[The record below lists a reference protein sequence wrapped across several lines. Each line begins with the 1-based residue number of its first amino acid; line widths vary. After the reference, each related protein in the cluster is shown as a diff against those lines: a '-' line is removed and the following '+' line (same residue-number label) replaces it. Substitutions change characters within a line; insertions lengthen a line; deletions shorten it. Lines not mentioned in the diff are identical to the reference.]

1 MKSKMPDCC
10 AAANCKQSTDQSNV
24 SFFRFPQ
31 DPVRCKQWVGK
42 CHRPDLE
49 TKTPEDLHSNYRLCS
64 KHFETSM
71 ICQQSSQK
79 SVLKDDA
86 VPTIFDFA
94 TNQDNAQTSNRKRTR
109 EKTGEEPVATK
120 KTKGTTNNSNPSVPE
135 AEDKVESDSA
145 ENSEKHNPPAH
156 DESEEDPAFSKAK
169 EILKD
174 YFKETLAFT
183 GFSITNS
190 ASLNAVKPLG
200 NDPAR
205 PLSVNTICAE
215 KIDQKEVLTLGEDV
229 MREEIRNSLRLA
241 RFFSILL
248 QDRVSIEGKDQI
260 PVFIRSVT
268 GEGFPQ
274 KHLMG
279 FLPCDVDSD
288 TLFLMLISEIR
299 NKWGLRMEHCR
310 GFTYLSSG
318 AMCQKLKELSCRM
331 LRDFPQVVLSPSEP
345 YAFNVWLIRSMPIL
359 PIQDVVDTVEQVAA
373 VIRQSETLAKKLDA
387 KITASYSHIKGEVDR
402 VKESCQ
408 NQWEY
413 ATDAF
418 QTMLDILEPLLSSI
432 GEMCTSALSDVDT
445 DTIVVLL
452 MLKEKLKNF
461 DFIITL
467 VVLKNTLCCVSILN
481 PSLRGIISIS
491 STLQYTISNA
501 LKLLTKHMQEIAIFH
516 RKWFSDAV
524 GRAKKL
530 GVPVSLPVEMVTNGD
545 GAEKPQASLE
555 DYYREALSKKVLQY
569 LVDEVKR
576 VLGTEMARIL
586 RWLSL
591 VPSYMAD
598 HNFSI
603 RKDKVADANL
613 NNLARPDSFYDELGC
628 WEVKWR
634 HASKRRILPTSVFAT
649 LKIPDIGFYPNVQS
663 LLRVLGTIP
672 CVRAESDVYG
682 HYDMVLGRYQS
693 YMKEVQVEKRLSNMA
708 FVYVNQD
715 VHFSIEEMVEAYVKK
730 YPEILQL
737 LHEDDVMEVQPSV
750 PETSAN
756 DASKEDTEEPREMT
770 LNMDI
775 ERQKPP
781 ECAETDKEALKSA
794 LQTAVTA
801 AYGRQSRHTQGD
813 QDQEVEYVTKSEMNE
828 VLKVCE
834 DVVRE
839 RILSELG
846 NSFFSLFIDR
856 VVRLGET
863 DYLPMFI
870 RFVDSFDVMRLELL
884 GFIEV
889 THDTE
894 AMCERLFDVVI
905 KEWNLD
911 LSYCRGQAYLGSG
924 EVSYKLKA
932 FACKIQEQYP
942 LAICTHCS
950 CYSFNTWWSRSV
962 PVAAVIRAIDTLEEI
977 VSFFHGMPALEKQL
991 DQVLAIGLR
1000 ESYEKIHELQGKFCS
1015 SWLEKHDSYEVFAQI
1030 LEPLVDWLENID
1042 NCQPQ
1047 RWSLAVSNRAK
1058 RLLQLIRDF
1067 DFIVAIVALK
1077 NASSFTRELSAA
1089 LQKDHF
1095 SAASQLSQISGIVAT
1110 LNRVKT
1116 NIKVFHQNWFDEASC
1131 FAQSLGVQVKV
1142 PDSVIVPRDSLLKP
1156 GSYYKDTMSVPL
1168 VDHLINMVKDY
1179 FSDDHK
1185 EALNLLSLVPCS
1197 VTMSYVFETL
1207 KSKPP
1212 LYIGDLP
1219 DPDNFFTELSCWK
1232 VKWKTKVVSVT
1243 IPETIFQTL
1252 RLPLMQYFVNI
1263 NTLLKIMCVLPST
1276 ALEYCGEVKRHKMYQ
1291 DYLSNTPPM
1300 DRSPCLAVLQ
1310 VGTDFNRDLDRM
1322 VAQCLK
1328 LTPKTLEGIC
1338 LDKESKTLG
1347 RTVEIKT
1354 EDDTHMDEVEDREA
1368 QQDKDSRIL
1377 VVNSEITGSEAEI
1390 YKEGAESIETQQQSE
1405 NIEVVAGCAEVA
1417 AEEQRE
1423 KVEEA
1428 EQVPDENGHSV
1439 EPADNIKNCE
1449 EVFKQAAMLAR
1460 RNCSLIDLDKPE
1472 QDAVVQKLA
1481 LCHWVKEEGTSF
1493 SEGEMLQ
1500 SIVKAIRETILTEV
1514 QDSPFFSIITD
1525 RAISVGEAK
1534 FLPVFVR
1541 YVNDCIPKV
1550 ELIGFLPFDESSDVD
1565 LQAKALSATLE
1576 DEWGLQMGCCRG
1588 QSIMCF
1594 GTGSKSL
1601 RKMALGFLESYPLA
1615 VNTPSESCGLAYW
1628 LALSLQ
1634 NASITKVLET
1644 AEDLLQFFDQ
1654 SPKLESELAKTM
1666 DGLLN
1671 TPREALAE
1679 VPETCLS
1686 RWKKREDFFD
1696 ILVDMLEGVLNCL
1709 DSVSTNSSGSWSD
1722 SMSLHSQ
1729 ILSTALRQVDFIIPL
1744 VILKNACAP
1753 LRNCSTVFRC
1763 GNPADI
1769 ICELEKIMPII
1780 DTFSKML
1787 DNVSAVH
1794 SVWFE
1799 EAVELATKVMGL
1811 LSYAESVSGYD
1822 SPETSYMEAVSLPVL
1837 NGLIEEMK
1845 FNFSENHLK
1854 ALKVLSLLPTCN
1866 PLPILPEST
1875 EKLHTIYLSDLPE
1888 PETAEENINTWAM
1901 LAAVLPS
1908 ISMECDLMKTTLNS
1922 LRTLLR
1928 DGIFNRGSKTDA
1940 VMLLMHRQT
1949 LQSLEEVIEKC
1960 MAGDPESNKFLA
1972 QVKSRVNHLRMEGEV
1987 IAMAPQEMV
1996 VDTNDSD
2003 YPQEANVCGIDA
2015 KPAAPEEI
2023 LVETNDSSEIERAE
2037 ENTPDQPSSLTVSSS
2052 DKATTA
2058 AQVIPACSSLPTST
2072 PDQPTESVQDAAMQ
2086 STAAEHDRSDQ
2097 LIALVQDLNDR
2108 SEVLDQC
2115 GIGLPVTGDQ
2125 IVTNQGGTE
2134 QSNEEEPVSTVQSV
2148 SANQSEADQPME
2160 VDQFVATE
2168 PGETDQ
2174 PATEELSVP
2183 DQFTAVAQVDTDST
2197 IVAQDEGCHTVTGL
2211 ADGQFVS
2218 EDQSESVQLMSVD
2231 HSVNDKLESVLQSE
2245 TDQPM
2250 EIDVSG
2256 NDPYVVED
2264 QGGNGQPETGEQ
2276 CVVEQLEDS
2285 PVETDQSIVKVQ
2297 DEACQLLTVMSG
2309 EGETGQLVSVEQIGS
2324 HDLEAVDNSGND
2336 CSVAAGQDKT
2346 GQSVTEDQIVKD
2358 RFLSDGQFETVNL
2371 VVKSQDSVQTEHE
2384 LANEGELISEDQSE
2398 SHELMVVDSGKDQ
2411 SLTSAHIVTG
2421 QSEMGDQSVTEEFLV
2436 VGQVENDHSIEEDQ
2450 DETQTTETEFPS
2462 EGETSQLV
2470 SGDQNVSDQLMVVDS
2485 GNDQSVT
2492 ADHSVTGQSEI
2503 GDPSVTEQFIVI
2515 GQVENDH
2522 SVVEDQDKTGQTETG
2537 FPSEGETSQL
2547 VSGDQNVSDQLMV
2560 DDDSGNDQSVTP
2572 DQSVTGQ
2579 SEIGDPSVTE
2589 QFIVVGQV
2597 ENDHSIVEDQDNTGQ
2612 TETGFPSEGETSQLV
2627 LGDQNVSDQLMV
2639 DDDSGNDPSVTAD
2652 QDVTCQSVTE
2662 DQSVPDQFIAVG
2674 QVESDQSVVEG
2685 KNETAPKETIL
2696 PNKVGT
2702 SQLILEDQCGADQL
2716 MVVDSGNEES
2726 VTVDHSGTGQSVLP
2740 NEVGT
2745 NQLVLG
2751 DRGSDELMVVESGN
2765 DQSVTVEQGGTDQ
2778 SSPDQTVTDT
2788 FVEVA
2793 AYQPIV
2799 EHQSGFGL
2807 EDGSGTCQ
2815 MASGNQS
2822 GNDQLAADES
2832 CGNDQSV
2839 VESQGETVLAVALNQ
2854 SVPDQS
2860 VELSQGGNDQI
2871 VPGNPSETD
2880 QSNID
2885 QVGLQQPKEATDCG
2899 TDQFSSVAPDCS
2911 EQETATVHI
2920 CLDQSSAIT
2929 PSVTDHC
2936 TPDSPEDITDHPMA
2950 AESEG
2955 TVQSGVKA
2963 QDSANQ
2969 VVTLD
2974 GTGLQKI
2981 VFTPY
2986 DAVAREELLKELC
2999 NIKFFSI
3006 VTEGEFTI
3014 DGQPYISVG
3023 IHYLN
3028 KQDIKCEN
3036 MLAFIPLSTN
3046 ITSFIDTFTIAL
3058 SEKWGLNLAL
3068 CRSQTLA
3075 RPGASVSQMTQA
3087 SALLSQRLPHAF
3099 IFPNLL
3105 TPKSLLASLSSL
3117 REISHSFE
3125 FLEQLFMWFSEDI
3138 QRRVR
3143 LEDAVVHLF
3152 QEDERKASELKA
3164 KISSNQLAMSHEVLE
3179 LTTDILEPIVFC
3191 LNEMK
3196 GNQDNEANTAQA
3208 LSFLSAIQNFDF
3220 ILTVVIMKNIL
3231 SLTKSIS
3238 LSLQGNSYDVYQAVN
3253 RVSDLL
3259 PSLSEMKNSIDSHH
3273 QTWFQE
3279 AVALASKQVPSLQPP
3294 LNVHYR
3300 EDISKGAIEHCI
3312 AEMEG
3317 LSQDVLSAVRC
3328 LQVVPYVMSKVEGCC
3343 NDSELFKVFQDVLPD
3358 PNSFQD
3364 ELQRWRDRWQD
3375 CIASHQHLPD
3385 TVLGTLKTSDIESFP
3400 NISTILRLLA
3410 VLPISSTQSSFTQ
3423 GKMKSELYPL

>member
-1 MKSKMPDCC
+1 MPDCC
-10 AAANCKQSTDQSNV
+10 AAANCEQSTDQSNV
-24 SFFRFPQ
+24 SFFGFPL
-31 DPVRCKQWVGK
+31 DPGRCKQWVGK

-49 TKTPEDLHSNYRLCS
+49 TKTPEDLHGNYKLCS

-71 ICQQSSQK
+71 ICQQSSQT

-94 TNQDNAQTSNRKRTR
+94 TNQDNAQTGNRKRTR

-120 KTKGTTNNSNPSVPE
+120 KTKGTTNNSNPSLPE
-135 AEDKVESDSA
+135 AQVKVESDSA
-145 ENSEKHNPPAH
+145 ENSETHNPPAH
-156 DESEEDPAFSKAK
+156 DESEEDPAISKAK
-169 EILKD
+169 ETLKD
-174 YFKETLAFT
+174 YFKETLAFI
-183 GFSITNS
+183 GFSIANNT
-190 ASLNAVKPLG
+190 SLNAVKPLG
-200 NDPAR
+200 NDPAGS
-205 PLSVNTICAE
+205 LSVNTICAE

-229 MREEIRNSLRLA
+229 MRDEIRNSLRLA
-241 RFFSILL
+241 RFFSIFL
-248 QDRVSIEGKDQI
+248 QDKVNIEGKDQI

-279 FLPCDVDSD
+279 FLPCDVDSES
-288 TLFLMLISEIR
+288 LFLMLISEIR
-299 NKWGLRMEHCR
+299 NKWDLRMEHCR

-318 AMCQKLKELSCRM
+318 AMCQKLKDLSCRM

-359 PIQDVVDTVEQVAA
+359 PIQDVVDTVEQVASI
-373 VIRQSETLAKKLDA
+373 IRQSETLAKKLDT

-408 NQWEY
+408 NHWEY

-432 GEMCTSALSDVDT
+432 GEMCTSALSDVDA
-445 DTIVVLL
+445 DTVVVLI

-461 DFIITL
+461 NFIITL

-524 GRAKKL
+524 ARAKKL
-530 GVPVSLPVEMVTNGD
+530 GVPVNLPVEMVTNGD
-545 GAEKPQASLE
+545 GAEKPQDSLE

-649 LKIPDIGFYPNVQS
+649 LKIPDIGIYPNVQS

-672 CVRAESDVYG
+672 CVHAESDVYG
-682 HYDMVLGRYQS
+682 HYDMALDRYHS
-693 YMKEVQVEKRLSNMA
+693 YMKELPAEKRLSSMA
-708 FVYVNQD
+708 FVYINQD

-737 LHEDDVMEVQPSV
+737 LREDDVMEVQPSV

-775 ERQKPP
+775 ERQKLP
-781 ECAETDKEALKSA
+781 EYAETDKEAFKSA
-794 LQTAVTA
+794 LQAAVTA
-801 AYGRQSRHTQGD
+801 AYSRQSRHTQGD

-834 DVVRE
+834 DVVRD
-839 RILSELG
+839 RIISEVG

-856 VVRLGET
+856 VVRFGET
-863 DYLPMFI
+863 EYLPMFI

-894 AMCERLFDVVI
+894 AMCERLFDVVTN
-905 KEWNLD
+905 EWHLD

-932 FACKIQEQYP
+932 FACKIQEKYP

-977 VSFFHGMPALEKQL
+977 VSFFHSMPALEKQL

-1015 SWLEKHDSYEVFAQI
+1015 TWLEKHDSYEVFAQI

-1042 NCQPQ
+1042 NCQSQ

-1077 NASSFTRELSAA
+1077 NASSFTKELSAA

-1156 GSYYKDTMSVPL
+1156 GSYYKDAMSVPL

-1197 VTMSYVFETL
+1197 VTMSYIFETL

-1291 DYLSNTPPM
+1291 DYVSNTSPM

-1347 RTVEIKT
+1347 RTAETKT
-1354 EDDTHMDEVEDREA
+1354 EDGTHMDEVEDREA
-1368 QQDKDSRIL
+1368 QQDSRIL
-1377 VVNSEITGSEAEI
+1377 VMNSEITGSEADI
-1390 YKEGAESIETQQQSE
+1390 HKEGPESIETLQQSE
-1405 NIEVVAGCAEVA
+1405 NIEVVAGCLEVA
-1417 AEEQRE
+1417 AEEQHA
-1423 KVEEA
+1423 KVEEV
-1428 EQVPDENGHSV
+1428 ELVPDENGHSE
-1439 EPADNIKNCE
+1439 EPADNISNWE
-1449 EVFKQAAMLAR
+1449 EVFKQAAKLAR
-1460 RNCSLIDLDKPE
+1460 RNCSLIDLNKPE
-1472 QDAVVQKLA
+1472 QDAVVQKLTS
-1481 LCHWVKEEGTSF
+1481 CHWVQEEGTLF

-1500 SIVKAIRETILTEV
+1500 RIVKAIRETILTEV

-1525 RAISVGEAK
+1525 RAISVGEVK

-1550 ELIGFLPFDESSDVD
+1550 ELIGFLPFDESSNVD

-1594 GTGSKSL
+1594 GTGGKSL
-1601 RKMALGFLESYPLA
+1601 RKMALSFLESYPLA

-1654 SPKLESELAKTM
+1654 SPKLESELAMTM

-1671 TPREALAE
+1671 APREALAE
-1679 VPETCLS
+1679 IPETCLS

-1709 DSVSTNSSGSWSD
+1709 DSVSTNCSGSWSS

-1729 ILSTALRQVDFIIPL
+1729 TLSTAIRQVDFVIPL

-1780 DTFSKML
+1780 DSFSKML

-1794 SVWFE
+1794 SIWFE

-1822 SPETSYMEAVSLPVL
+1822 SPDMFYMEAVSLPVL
-1837 NGLIEEMK
+1837 NGLTEEMK

-1875 EKLHTIYLSDLPE
+1875 DKLHTIYLSDLPE
-1888 PETAEENINTWAM
+1888 PETAEEDINTWATVWREKYQDVCPPTSISET
-1901 LAAVLPS
+1901 LLHNEAKNLPNVATLLKLVAVLPS

-1928 DGIFNRGSKTDA
+1928 DGIFSRGSKTDA

-1960 MAGDPESNKFLA
+1960 MEDDPESNQFLA

-1987 IAMAPQEMV
+1987 ITMAPQEMA
-1996 VDTNDSD
+1996 VDRNGSD
-2003 YPQEANVCGIDA
+2003 YPQEAKNAGIDVETL
-2015 KPAAPEEI
+2015 APEEI
-2023 LVETNDSSEIERAE
+2023 LVETNCSSEMERAE
-2037 ENTPDQPSSLTVSSS
+2037 ENKPDQPSSLTLNSS

-2058 AQVIPACSSLPTST
+2058 AQVIHACSSLPTRT

-2086 STAAEHDRSDQ
+2086 STVAEHDRSDQ
-2097 LIALVQDLNDR
+2097 LITVAQDVNDR

-2125 IVTNQGGTE
+2125 VVTNQGGTE
-2134 QSNEEEPVSTVQSV
+2134 QSNEEGPVSTVQSV
-2148 SANQSEADQPME
+2148 SVNQSETDLPME
-2160 VDQFVATE
+2160 VDEFVAAE

-2174 PATEELSVP
+2174 SATEEQSVP
-2183 DQFTAVAQVDTDST
+2183 DQFMAVAQVETDSC
-2197 IVAQDEGCHTVTGL
+2197 IVAQDEGCHTLTGL

-2218 EDQSESVQLMSVD
+2218 EDQSESVQLMSID
-2231 HSVNDKLESVLQSE
+2231 HSVNDQLESVHQSE
-2245 TDQPM
+2245 TDQVM
-2250 EIDVSG
+2250 EIDVSV

-2264 QGGNGQPETGEQ
+2264 QGGNGQPATGEQ
-2276 CVVEQLEDS
+2276 CVVEQLEFS
-2285 PVETDQSIVKVQ
+2285 PVETDQSIVKCR
-2297 DEACQLLTVMSG
+2297 DEACQIVTVIAD
-2309 EGETGQLVSVEQIGS
+2309 EGETGQFVSVEQIGS
-2324 HDLEAVDNSGND
+2324 HELEAVDNSGND
-2336 CSVAAGQDKT
+2336 HSIAAGQDET
-2346 GQSVTEDQIVKD
+2346 GQSVTEDQTVND
-2358 RFLSDGQFETVNL
+2358 QFMADGQFETVHS
-2371 VVKSQDSVQTEHE
+2371 VVESQDASQTEPV
-2384 LANEGELISEDQSE
+2384 LANERELISEDQSE
-2398 SHELMVVDSGKDQ
+2398 SHELMVVDSG
-2411 SLTSAHIVTG
+2411 
-2421 QSEMGDQSVTEEFLV
+2421 
-2436 VGQVENDHSIEEDQ
+2436 
-2450 DETQTTETEFPS
+2450 
-2462 EGETSQLV
+2462 
-2470 SGDQNVSDQLMVVDS
+2470 
-2485 GNDQSVT
+2485 NDQTLT
-2492 ADHSVTGQSEI
+2492 ADQIVTGQSEI
-2503 GDPSVTEQFIVI
+2503 GDPSVTEQFIVV
-2515 GQVENDH
+2515 GHVENDH
-2522 SVVEDQDKTGQTETG
+2522 SIVDQHNTDETETG

-2560 DDDSGNDQSVTP
+2560 EDDSGNDQSVT
-2572 DQSVTGQ
+2572 
-2579 SEIGDPSVTE
+2579 
-2589 QFIVVGQV
+2589 
-2597 ENDHSIVEDQDNTGQ
+2597 
-2612 TETGFPSEGETSQLV
+2612 
-2627 LGDQNVSDQLMV
+2627 
-2639 DDDSGNDPSVTAD
+2639 AD
-2652 QDVTCQSVTE
+2652 RDVTCQSVTE
-2662 DQSVPDQFIAVG
+2662 DQSVPDQFIPVG
-2674 QVESDQSVVEG
+2674 QGESDQSIVEG
-2685 KNETAPKETIL
+2685 KNETTQTETIL

-2702 SQLILEDQCGADQL
+2702 SQLILGDQCGADQL
-2716 MVVDSGNEES
+2716 MEVDSGNDQS
-2726 VTVDHSGTGQSVLP
+2726 VTVDHNGIGQSVLP

-2751 DRGSDELMVVESGN
+2751 DQCGSDELVVESGN
-2765 DQSVTVEQGGTDQ
+2765 DQSVTVDQGGTDQ
-2778 SSPDQTVTDT
+2778 SSADQTVTDT

-2793 AYQPIV
+2793 THQPLV
-2799 EHQSGFGL
+2799 EHQSGFVL
-2807 EDGSGTCQ
+2807 ADGSGTCQ
-2815 MASGNQS
+2815 IASGNQS
-2822 GNDQLAADES
+2822 GNDQLVADEA

-2839 VESQGETVLAVALNQ
+2839 VEAQSETILAIALNQ
-2854 SVPDQS
+2854 SVPNQS
-2860 VELSQGGNDQI
+2860 VELSEGGNDQI
-2871 VPGNPSETD
+2871 VPGNQSETD
-2880 QSNID
+2880 QSSIVD
-2885 QVGLQQPKEATDCG
+2885 QVGLEQPKVAADCG

-2911 EQETATVHI
+2911 DQETAAVHI
-2920 CLDQSSAIT
+2920 SLDQSSAIT
-2929 PSVTDHC
+2929 PRVTNHC
-2936 TPDSPEDITDHPMA
+2936 TPASPEDITDHPMA
-2950 AESEG
+2950 AEFEG
-2955 TVQSGVKA
+2955 TVQSEVKA
-2963 QDSANQ
+2963 QDGANQ

-2974 GTGLQKI
+2974 GTGLKEI

-2986 DAVAREELLKELC
+2986 DAVARKELLKELC

-3006 VTEGEFTI
+3006 VTEEEFAI
-3014 DGQPYISVG
+3014 DDQPYMPVG

-3028 KQDIKCEN
+3028 KQDIQCEN
-3036 MLAFIPLSTN
+3036 ILTFIPLSTN
-3046 ITSFIDTFTIAL
+3046 IASFVDTLTIAL

-3068 CRSQTLA
+3068 CRSQSLA

-3099 IFPNLL
+3099 SFPNLV

-3117 REISHSFE
+3117 REITQCFE
-3125 FLEQLFMWFSEDI
+3125 CLEQLFMWFSEDI

-3152 QEDERKASELKA
+3152 QNDERKASELKA
-3164 KISSNQLAMSHEVLE
+3164 KIRNNQLAMSHEVLE
-3179 LTTDILEPIVFC
+3179 LTTDILEAIVFC

-3196 GNQDNEANTAQA
+3196 GIQDEANTTQAQ
-3208 LSFLSAIQNFDF
+3208 SFLSAIQNFDF

-3238 LSLQGNSYDVYQAVN
+3238 LSLQGNSFDVYQAVN
-3253 RVSDLL
+3253 RLSDLL
-3259 PSLSEMKNSIDSHH
+3259 PSLSEIKNSIDSHH

-3279 AVALASKQVPSLQPP
+3279 AVALASKPVLSLQPP

-3317 LSQDVLSAVRC
+3317 LSQDVLSALRC

-3343 NDSELFKVFQDVLPD
+3343 EDTEFVKVFQYVLPD

-3364 ELQRWRDRWQD
+3364 ELRRWRDRWQD
-3375 CIASHQHLPD
+3375 SIASHQHLPD

-3410 VLPISSTQSSFTQ
+3410 VLPVSRTQSSFTQ
-3423 GKMKSELYPL
+3423 GKIKSELYRL

>member
-1 MKSKMPDCC
+1 MPECC
-10 AAANCKQSTDQSNV
+10 ASANCEQSTDQSNV
-24 SFFRFPQ
+24 SFFRFPL

-42 CHRPDLE
+42 CQRPDLE
-49 TKTPEDLHSNYRLCS
+49 TKTPEDLHRNYKLCS

-71 ICQQSSQK
+71 ICQQSSQM

-86 VPTIFDFA
+86 VPTVFYFA
-94 TNQDNAQTSNRKRTR
+94 TNQDNAQTGNRKRTR
-109 EKTGEEPVATK
+109 QKTGEEPVATK
-120 KTKGTTNNSNPSVPE
+120 KSKGTINNSNPSLPE
-135 AEDKVESDSA
+135 AQDKVESDSA
-145 ENSEKHNPPAH
+145 ENSETHNPPAH
-156 DESEEDPAFSKAK
+156 EESEEDPAISKAK
-169 EILKD
+169 ETLKD
-174 YFKETLAFT
+174 YFKETLAFI
-183 GFSITNS
+183 GFSIANN
-190 ASLNAVKPLG
+190 ASLNVVKPLG
-200 NDPAR
+200 NDPAGS
-205 PLSVNTICAE
+205 LSVNTICSE

-229 MREEIRNSLRLA
+229 MLEEIRNSLRLA
-241 RFFSILL
+241 RFFSIFL
-248 QDRVSIEGKDQI
+248 QDKVNIDGKDQI

-279 FLPCDVDSD
+279 FLPCDVDSES
-288 TLFLMLISEIR
+288 LFLMLISEIR
-299 NKWGLRMEHCR
+299 NKWGLGMEHCR

-318 AMCQKLKELSCRM
+318 AMCQKLKDLSCRM

-359 PIQDVVDTVEQVAA
+359 PIQDVVDTLEQVASI
-373 VIRQSETLAKKLDA
+373 IRQSETLAKKLDA
-387 KITASYSHIKGEVDR
+387 KIIASYSHIKGEVDR

-408 NQWEY
+408 NHWEH

-432 GEMCTSALSDVDT
+432 GEMCTSALSDVDA
-445 DTIVVLL
+445 DTVVGLL

-461 DFIITL
+461 NFIITL

-501 LKLLTKHMQEIAIFH
+501 LKLLNKHMQEINIFH

-524 GRAKKL
+524 ARAKKL
-530 GVPVSLPVEMVTNGD
+530 GVPVEMVTNGD
-545 GAEKPQASLE
+545 GAEKQQASLE
-555 DYYREALSKKVLQY
+555 DYYREALSKKVIQY

-682 HYDMVLGRYQS
+682 HYDMVLDRYHS
-693 YMKEVQVEKRLSNMA
+693 YMKELPAEKRLSNMA

-737 LHEDDVMEVQPSV
+737 LREDDVMEVQPSV

-756 DASKEDTEEPREMT
+756 DASKEDTEEQREMT

-775 ERQKPP
+775 ERPKLP
-781 ECAETDKEALKSA
+781 EYAETDKEAFKSA
-794 LQTAVTA
+794 LQAAVTA
-801 AYGRQSRHTQGD
+801 AYSRQSRHTQGD

-834 DVVRE
+834 DVVRD
-839 RILSELG
+839 RILSEAG

-856 VVRLGET
+856 VVRFGET
-863 DYLPMFI
+863 EYIPMFI

-889 THDTE
+889 SHDTE
-894 AMCERLFDVVI
+894 AMCERLFDVVAN
-905 KEWNLD
+905 EWRLD

-932 FACKIQEQYP
+932 FACKIQEKYP

-977 VSFFHGMPALEKQL
+977 VSFFHSIPALEKEL

-1000 ESYEKIHELQGKFCS
+1000 DSYEKIHELQGKFCS
-1015 SWLEKHDSYEVFAQI
+1015 TWLEKHDSYEVFAQI

-1042 NCQPQ
+1042 NCQSQ
-1047 RWSLAVSNRAK
+1047 RWSSAVSNRAK

-1077 NASSFTRELSAA
+1077 NASSFTKELSAA

-1131 FAQSLGVQVKV
+1131 FAQSLSVQVKV
-1142 PDSVIVPRDSLLKP
+1142 PDSVIIPRDSLLKP
-1156 GSYYKDTMSVPL
+1156 GSYYKDAMSVPL

-1197 VTMSYVFETL
+1197 VTMSYVFEML

-1252 RLPLMQYFVNI
+1252 RLPLMQYFINI

-1291 DYLSNTPPM
+1291 DYVSNTLPM

-1310 VGTDFNRDLDRM
+1310 VGIDFNRDLDRM
-1322 VAQCLK
+1322 VAQCLR

-1347 RTVEIKT
+1347 RAAEIKT
-1354 EDDTHMDEVEDREA
+1354 EDDTHVIEEDREA
-1368 QQDKDSRIL
+1368 QQDSRIL
-1377 VVNSEITGSEAEI
+1377 VMNSEITGSADI
-1390 YKEGAESIETQQQSE
+1390 HKRGAESIQTLQQSE
-1405 NIEVVAGCAEVA
+1405 NIEVFAGCLEVA
-1417 AEEQRE
+1417 AEEPHV
-1423 KVEEA
+1423 KVEEV
-1428 EQVPDENGHSV
+1428 EMVPDENGHSN
-1439 EPADNIKNCE
+1439 EPADSTSNCD
-1449 EVFKQAAMLAR
+1449 EVFKQAAKLAR
-1460 RNCSLIDLDKPE
+1460 RNCSLIDLSKPE
-1472 QDAVVQKLA
+1472 QDVVVQNLTS
-1481 LCHWVKEEGTSF
+1481 CHWVQEEGKLF

-1500 SIVKAIRETILTEV
+1500 RIVKAIRQTILTEV

-1525 RAISVGEAK
+1525 RTISVGEVK

-1594 GTGSKSL
+1594 GTGSRSL
-1601 RKMALGFLESYPLA
+1601 RKMALGFIESYPLA

-1654 SPKLESELAKTM
+1654 SPKLGSELSKTM

-1671 TPREALAE
+1671 TPREALGE
-1679 VPETCLS
+1679 IPETCLS

-1709 DSVSTNSSGSWSD
+1709 DSVSTNCSGSWSI

-1729 ILSTALRQVDFIIPL
+1729 TLSTAIRQVDFVIPL
-1744 VILKNACAP
+1744 VILKNVCAP

-1780 DTFSKML
+1780 DSFSKML
-1787 DNVSAVH
+1787 DNLSAMH
-1794 SVWFE
+1794 SIWFE
-1799 EAVELATKVMGL
+1799 EAVELASKVMGL
-1811 LSYAESVSGYD
+1811 LSYAESVSSYD
-1822 SPETSYMEAVSLPVL
+1822 SPETFYMEAVSLPIL

-1875 EKLHTIYLSDLPE
+1875 DKLHTIYLSDLPE
-1888 PETAEENINTWAM
+1888 PETAEEDINTWATVWREKCQDVCPPTSISET
-1901 LAAVLPS
+1901 LLHIEARNLPNVATLLKLVAVLPS

-1928 DGIFNRGSKTDA
+1928 DRIFSRGSKPEA

-1960 MAGDPESNKFLA
+1960 MEVDPESNQFLA

-1987 IAMAPQEMV
+1987 ITMAPQEMA
-1996 VDTNDSD
+1996 VDKNGSD
-2003 YPQEANVCGIDA
+2003 YPQETKDAGIDVET
-2015 KPAAPEEI
+2015 AAPEAI
-2023 LVETNDSSEIERAE
+2023 LVETNDSSEMERAE
-2037 ENTPDQPSSLTVSSS
+2037 ENTPEQTSPLTLNSSER
-2052 DKATTA
+2052 ATTA
-2058 AQVIPACSSLPTST
+2058 AQDFHALPTST
-2072 PDQPTESVQDAAMQ
+2072 SDQPIESVQDAIMQ
-2086 STAAEHDRSDQ
+2086 STVTEHDKSDP
-2097 LIALVQDLNDR
+2097 LIVLVQDVNNR

-2115 GIGLPVTGDQ
+2115 GIGPSVTGEQ
-2125 IVTNQGGTE
+2125 IVTNQGETE
-2134 QSNEEEPVSTVQSV
+2134 QFNEERPVSNVQSV
-2148 SANQSEADQPME
+2148 SFNQSETDEPME
-2160 VDQFVATE
+2160 VDQFVVAE
-2168 PGETDQ
+2168 PGEADQ
-2174 PATEELSVP
+2174 PATEEQSVP
-2183 DQFTAVAQVDTDST
+2183 DQVMAVVQIETDSS
-2197 IVAQDEGCHTVTGL
+2197 IVAQDEVCPTVTGL
-2211 ADGQFVS
+2211 ADGQLVS
-2218 EDQSESVQLMSVD
+2218 ADQSESVQLMSVD
-2231 HSVNDKLESVLQSE
+2231 QNVNDQLLSVHPSE
-2245 TDQPM
+2245 TDQVM
-2250 EIDVSG
+2250 EIAVSG
-2256 NDPYVVED
+2256 NYPYVVED

-2276 CVVEQLEDS
+2276 CVVDQLEVS
-2285 PVETDQSIVKVQ
+2285 PAETDHSIVKGQ
-2297 DEACQLLTVMSG
+2297 DEACHIVTVMAH
-2309 EGETGQLVSVEQIGS
+2309 EGETGQLVSVEKTGS
-2324 HDLEAVDNSGND
+2324 HELETVDNSGNYD
-2336 CSVAAGQDKT
+2336 SIPAGQDET
-2346 GQSVTEDQIVKD
+2346 GQSVTDDQTVND
-2358 RFLSDGQFETVNL
+2358 QFVADGQFETVHS
-2371 VVKSQDSVQTEHE
+2371 VVESQDANQTEPG
-2384 LANEGELISEDQSE
+2384 LANEREFISEDQSE
-2398 SHELMVVDSGKDQ
+2398 SHKLTVVDSENEQYIIADQ
-2411 SLTSAHIVTG
+2411 SLTG
-2421 QSEMGDQSVTEEFLV
+2421 QSEMGD
-2436 VGQVENDHSIEEDQ
+2436 
-2450 DETQTTETEFPS
+2450 PR
-2462 EGETSQLV
+2462 
-2470 SGDQNVSDQLMVVDS
+2470 
-2485 GNDQSVT
+2485 
-2492 ADHSVTGQSEI
+2492 
-2503 GDPSVTEQFIVI
+2503 VTEQFIVV
-2515 GQVENDH
+2515 GHVVSDH
-2522 SVVEDQDKTGQTETG
+2522 PIEDHQNKNVQTESG
-2537 FPSEGETSQL
+2537 FPSQGETSQL

-2560 DDDSGNDQSVTP
+2560 DDDSGNDQSVT
-2572 DQSVTGQ
+2572 
-2579 SEIGDPSVTE
+2579 
-2589 QFIVVGQV
+2589 
-2597 ENDHSIVEDQDNTGQ
+2597 
-2612 TETGFPSEGETSQLV
+2612 
-2627 LGDQNVSDQLMV
+2627 
-2639 DDDSGNDPSVTAD
+2639 AD
-2652 QDVTCQSVTE
+2652 QDVTCLSVTE
-2662 DQSVPDQFIAVG
+2662 DQSVPNQFIAVV
-2674 QVESDQSVVEG
+2674 QVESDQSIVEG
-2685 KNETAPKETIL
+2685 KIETTQTETIL

-2702 SQLILEDQCGADQL
+2702 SQLILGNQSGADHL
-2716 MVVDSGNEES
+2716 MVVDSGNYQS

-2751 DRGSDELMVVESGN
+2751 DQCRSDELVVESGN
-2765 DQSVTVEQGGTDQ
+2765 DQTVTIDQGGAAQ
-2778 SSPDQTVTDT
+2778 SSADQTVADT
-2788 FVEVA
+2788 FVVVA
-2793 AYQPIV
+2793 THQPLV

-2807 EDGSGTCQ
+2807 ADGSGTRQ
-2815 MASGNQS
+2815 IASGNQS
-2822 GNDQLAADES
+2822 GNDQLVADEPY
-2832 CGNDQSV
+2832 GNDQSV
-2839 VESQGETVLAVALNQ
+2839 VKAQCETILSIVLNQ
-2854 SVPDQS
+2854 SVPNQS
-2860 VELSQGGNDQI
+2860 VALSQGENDQI
-2871 VPGNPSETD
+2871 VPGNQSETD
-2880 QSNID
+2880 QSSILD
-2885 QVGLQQPKEATDCG
+2885 QAGLEEPKIVADCG
-2899 TDQFSSVAPDCS
+2899 TEQFSSVAPDCS
-2911 EQETATVHI
+2911 DKETAAVYI
-2920 CLDQSSAIT
+2920 SLDQSSAIT
-2929 PSVTDHC
+2929 PCVSDHC
-2936 TPDSPEDITDHPMA
+2936 TPASPEDITDHPMA

-2955 TVQSGVKA
+2955 TVQPEEKA
-2963 QDSANQ
+2963 QNGANQ
-2969 VVTLD
+2969 VLNLHR
-2974 GTGLQKI
+2974 TGLEKI

-2986 DAVAREELLKELC
+2986 DAVAREELFKELC
-2999 NIKFFSI
+2999 NIKLFSI
-3006 VTEGEFTI
+3006 VTEEEFAI
-3014 DGQPYISVG
+3014 DGQPYMPVG

-3028 KQDIKCEN
+3028 KQDIQCEN
-3036 MLAFIPLSTN
+3036 ILAFIPLSTN
-3046 ITSFIDTFTIAL
+3046 IPSFVDTLTITL
-3058 SEKWGLNLAL
+3058 SENWGLNLAL
-3068 CRSQTLA
+3068 CRSQSLA
-3075 RPGASVSQMTQA
+3075 RPGVPQMTEA

-3099 IFPNLL
+3099 SFPNLV

-3117 REISHSFE
+3117 TDTTKCFE
-3125 FLEQLFMWFSEDI
+3125 CLEQLFMWFSEDI

-3152 QEDERKASELKA
+3152 QNDERKASDLKA
-3164 KISSNQLAMSHEVLE
+3164 KISSNQLAMSPEVLE
-3179 LTTDILEPIVFC
+3179 LTTDILEAIAFS

-3196 GNQDNEANTAQA
+3196 GNQDNEANKTQAQ
-3208 LSFLSAIQNFDF
+3208 SFLSAIQNFDF

-3231 SLTKSIS
+3231 RLTKSIS
-3238 LSLQGNSYDVYQAVN
+3238 LSLQGNAFDVYQAVN
-3253 RVSDLL
+3253 RLSDLL
-3259 PSLSEMKNSIDSHH
+3259 PSLSEIKNSIDSHH
-3273 QTWFQE
+3273 QIWFQE
-3279 AVALASKQVPSLQPP
+3279 AVALASKQALSLQPP

-3300 EDISKGAIEHCI
+3300 EDFSKGAIEHCI

-3317 LSQDVLSAVRC
+3317 LSQDVLSALRC

-3343 NDSELFKVFQDVLPD
+3343 KDAEFVKVFQYVLPD
-3358 PNSFQD
+3358 LNSFQD

-3375 CIASHQHLPD
+3375 SIASHQHLPN

-3400 NISTILRLLA
+3400 NISAILRLLA
-3410 VLPISSTQSSFTQ
+3410 VLPVSSTRSSFTQ
-3423 GKMKSELYPL
+3423 GKIHSELYRL

>member
-1 MKSKMPDCC
+1 MPDCC

-24 SFFRFPQ
+24 SFFRFPL

-42 CHRPDLE
+42 CHRTDLE

-145 ENSEKHNPPAH
+145 ENSETHNPPAH
-156 DESEEDPAFSKAK
+156 DESEEDPAIYKAK

-183 GFSITNS
+183 GFSIPNS

-318 AMCQKLKELSCRM
+318 AMCQKLKDLSCRM

-373 VIRQSETLAKKLDA
+373 IIRQSETLAKKLDA

-408 NQWEY
+408 NHWEY

-530 GVPVSLPVEMVTNGD
+530 GVPVSLPVEMETNGD

-682 HYDMVLGRYQS
+682 HYDMVLDRYQS
-693 YMKEVQVEKRLSNMA
+693 YMKKIQVEKRLSNMA

-715 VHFSIEEMVEAYVKK
+715 VHFSTEEMVEAYVKK

-750 PETSAN
+750 PESSAN
-756 DASKEDTEEPREMT
+756 DTSKEDTEEPREMT

-775 ERQKPP
+775 ERQKLL

-813 QDQEVEYVTKSEMNE
+813 QDQDQEVEYVTKSEMNE

-834 DVVRE
+834 DVVRD
-839 RILSELG
+839 RILSELV

-894 AMCERLFDVVI
+894 AMCERLFDVVT
-905 KEWNLD
+905 KEWRLD

-977 VSFFHGMPALEKQL
+977 VSFFHSMPALEKQL

-1058 RLLQLIRDF
+1058 RLLQLIKDF

-1156 GSYYKDTMSVPL
+1156 GSYYKDAMSVPL

-1197 VTMSYVFETL
+1197 VTMSYVFEML

-1291 DYLSNTPPM
+1291 DYLSNTSPM

-1347 RTVEIKT
+1347 RTVEIKA
-1354 EDDTHMDEVEDREA
+1354 EDDTHMDEVEEREA

-1390 YKEGAESIETQQQSE
+1390 YKEGADIIETQQQSE
-1405 NIEVVAGCAEVA
+1405 NIEVVAGCTEVA

-1423 KVEEA
+1423 KVEEV
-1428 EQVPDENGHSV
+1428 EQVPDENGHSD

-1449 EVFKQAAMLAR
+1449 EVFKQAATLAR

-1481 LCHWVKEEGTSF
+1481 LCHWVKEEGTLF

-1500 SIVKAIRETILTEV
+1500 SIVKVIRETILTEV
-1514 QDSPFFSIITD
+1514 QDSFFFSIITD
-1525 RAISVGEAK
+1525 RAISVGDAK

-1634 NASITKVLET
+1634 NTSITKVLET

-1787 DNVSAVH
+1787 GNVSVVH
-1794 SVWFE
+1794 SVWFD

-1837 NGLIEEMK
+1837 NGLIIEMK

-1866 PLPILPEST
+1866 PLSILPESAD
-1875 EKLHTIYLSDLPE
+1875 KLHTIYLSDLPE
-1888 PETAEENINTWAM
+1888 PETAEEDINTWATVWREKYQDVCPPTSISET
-1901 LAAVLPS
+1901 LLHNEAKNLPNVATLLKLVAVLPS

-1960 MAGDPESNKFLA
+1960 MAGDPESNTFLA

-1987 IAMAPQEMV
+1987 IAMAPQELV
-1996 VDTNDSD
+1996 VDTNGTD
-2003 YPQEANVCGIDA
+2003 YPQEANVAGIDVET
-2015 KPAAPEEI
+2015 AAPEEN
-2023 LVETNDSSEIERAE
+2023 LVETNDTSEMERAE
-2037 ENTPDQPSSLTVSSS
+2037 ENKTDQPSSLTVSSS

-2072 PDQPTESVQDAAMQ
+2072 PDQPTESVQDAVMQ

-2125 IVTNQGGTE
+2125 IVTNQGGTG

-2148 SANQSEADQPME
+2148 SANQSETDQPME

-2168 PGETDQ
+2168 PGEADQ
-2174 PATEELSVP
+2174 PATEEQSVP
-2183 DQFTAVAQVDTDST
+2183 DQFTAVAQVDTNSS
-2197 IVAQDEGCHTVTGL
+2197 IVAQDEGCHTLTGL

-2231 HSVNDKLESVLQSE
+2231 HSVNDNFESVLQSE

-2256 NDPYVVED
+2256 NYPYVVED
-2264 QGGNGQPETGEQ
+2264 QGGNGKPATGEQ
-2276 CVVEQLEDS
+2276 CVVEQLEVS
-2285 PVETDQSIVKVQ
+2285 PVETDRSIVKVQ
-2297 DEACQLLTVMSG
+2297 DEACQLLTVIADK
-2309 EGETGQLVSVEQIGS
+2309 GETGQLISVEQIGS
-2324 HDLEAVDNSGND
+2324 HDLEAVDNSGNNNF
-2336 CSVAAGQDKT
+2336 VAAGQDKT
-2346 GQSVTEDQIVKD
+2346 GQSVTEDQIIND
-2358 RFLSDGQFETVNL
+2358 RFVTDGQFETVNL
-2371 VVKSQDSVQTEHE
+2371 VVKSQDSIQTEHG
-2384 LANEGELISEDQSE
+2384 LVNEGELISEDQSE

-2411 SLTSAHIVTG
+2411 SLTS
-2421 QSEMGDQSVTEEFLV
+2421 
-2436 VGQVENDHSIEEDQ
+2436 
-2450 DETQTTETEFPS
+2450 
-2462 EGETSQLV
+2462 
-2470 SGDQNVSDQLMVVDS
+2470 
-2485 GNDQSVT
+2485 
-2492 ADHSVTGQSEI
+2492 DHSVTGQSEI
-2503 GDPSVTEQFIVI
+2503 GDPSVTEEFIVV
-2515 GQVENDH
+2515 GQVENDN
-2522 SVVEDQDKTGQTETG
+2522 SVVEDQDKTVQTETG
-2537 FPSEGETSQL
+2537 FPSEGETSR
-2547 VSGDQNVSDQLMV
+2547 
-2560 DDDSGNDQSVTP
+2560 
-2572 DQSVTGQ
+2572 
-2579 SEIGDPSVTE
+2579 
-2589 QFIVVGQV
+2589 
-2597 ENDHSIVEDQDNTGQ
+2597 
-2612 TETGFPSEGETSQLV
+2612 

-2639 DDDSGNDPSVTAD
+2639 DDDSGNYQSVTAD
-2652 QDVTCQSVTE
+2652 QDVTFQSVTE

-2685 KNETAPKETIL
+2685 KNETAQTETIL
-2696 PNKVGT
+2696 PNEVGT
-2702 SQLILEDQCGADQL
+2702 SQLILGDQCGADQL
-2716 MVVDSGNEES
+2716 MVVD
-2726 VTVDHSGTGQSVLP
+2726 HSGTGHSVLP

-2751 DRGSDELMVVESGN
+2751 DCGSDELIVVESGN

-2793 AYQPIV
+2793 AHQPIV

-2807 EDGSGTCQ
+2807 EDGSGICQ
-2815 MASGNQS
+2815 IASGNQS
-2822 GNDQLAADES
+2822 GNDQLVADEP

-2839 VESQGETVLAVALNQ
+2839 VESQGETILAVALNQ

-2860 VELSQGGNDQI
+2860 VALSQGGNDQI
-2871 VPGNPSETD
+2871 VPGNQSETD

-2885 QVGLQQPKEATDCG
+2885 QAGLEQPKVASDCG

-2911 EQETATVHI
+2911 DQETAAVHI
-2920 CLDQSSAIT
+2920 CLDQFSAIT

-2936 TPDSPEDITDHPMA
+2936 TPASSEDITDHPME
-2950 AESEG
+2950 AESEC

-3006 VTEGEFTI
+3006 VTEEEFAI

-3036 MLAFIPLSTN
+3036 MLTFIPLSTN
-3046 ITSFIDTFTIAL
+3046 ITSFVDTLTIAL
-3058 SEKWGLNLAL
+3058 SEKWGLNLAH
-3068 CRSQTLA
+3068 CRSLNLA
-3075 RPGASVSQMTQA
+3075 RPGATVSQMTQA

-3099 IFPNLL
+3099 SFPNLV
-3105 TPKSLLASLSSL
+3105 TPKSLLDGLSSL
-3117 REISHSFE
+3117 REITHCFE
-3125 FLEQLFMWFSEDI
+3125 CLEQLFMWFSEDI

-3143 LEDAVVHLF
+3143 LEEAVVHLF

-3179 LTTDILEPIVFC
+3179 LTTDILEAIVFC

-3208 LSFLSAIQNFDF
+3208 QSFLSDIQNFDF

-3238 LSLQGNSYDVYQAVN
+3238 LSLQGSSYDVYQAVN

-3259 PSLSEMKNSIDSHH
+3259 PSLSEMNSIDSHH

-3279 AVALASKQVPSLQPP
+3279 AVALASKQIPSLQPP

-3343 NDSELFKVFQDVLPD
+3343 NDTEFVKVFQDVLPD
-3358 PNSFQD
+3358 PKSFQD

-3385 TVLGTLKTSDIESFP
+3385 TVLGTLKTSDIETFP